1 MDITPL
7 LTPLKVRIRV
17 LQRLPLVRSAIA
29 NKRGRSYSTDTPAS
43 PGREG
48 KEKEKRGRERNGTSE
63 LSLAQRIPSGSW
75 DSHMHVV
82 EPQRYPIS
90 SNAVYTPSPHTL
102 PEARTFYATLGIEN
116 LVLVQPSIYGFDN
129 SCLLDALKEVGP
141 SHGRGVVV
149 IDPETTKPETLA
161 EWHQLGVRGV
171 RLNLKSVGKV
181 MTGEELS
188 RTLERHA
195 ALIRPLGWM
204 VQLYVSMDMVS
215 AIEHIVPTLGVKV
228 CVDHFGAPAFPS
240 DIDYDSFDPY
250 SLPGFSSLVSLLQTG
265 QTYVKLSAPY
275 RFSRD
280 PQMRDIGML
289 AQELLRVAPTRV
301 VYSTDWPHTR
311 FSMYDIRPFTEMCL
325 EWCAKEPGLAERL
338 FRINAEELWG
348 VDGTEKR
355 VK

>member
-1 MDITPL
+1 MMDGTPL

-17 LQRLPLVRSAIA
+17 LKRLSSVRSAITA
-29 NKRGRSYSTDTPAS
+29 KRGQSYSTDTPTN
-43 PGREG
+43 PGTKQPQGREI
-48 KEKEKRGRERNGTSE
+48 NGTSK
-63 LSLAQRIPSGSW
+63 LSLAQRIPPRSW

-90 SNAVYTPSPHTL
+90 SSAVYKPTPHTL
-102 PEARTFYATLGIEN
+102 TEARSFYATLGIGN
-116 LVLVQPSIYGFDN
+116 LVFVQPSIYGFDN

-141 SHGRGVVV
+141 SRGRGVVV
-149 IDPETTKPETLA
+149 IDPEDTKPETLA

-181 MTGEELS
+181 MTGDELS
-188 RTLERHA
+188 RTLEKHA

-204 VQLYVSMDMVS
+204 VQLYISMDMIS
-215 AIEHIVPTLGVKV
+215 AIEQIVPTLGVKV
-228 CVDHFGAPAFPS
+228 CVDHFGAPTFPT

-280 PQMRDIGML
+280 PHMRDISAL
-289 AQELLRVAPTRV
+289 AKELLRVAPTRV

-311 FSMYDIRPFTEMCL
+311 FNGYDIRPFTEMCL
-325 EWCAKEPGLAERL
+325 EWCDKEPQLAERL
-338 FRINAEELWG
+338 FRLNAEELWD
-348 VDGTEKR
+348 VDRTGDE
-355 VK
+355 